1 MKRPQGTI
9 LKNLFFM
16 SWAAFCTSLF
26 IIFSGRVSA
35 LHSTMLVDLDDFLPK
50 LSRIEPVKYSI
61 DLAAAILGVSIF
73 TLACLSLGSVLLDWL
88 LARLNRQAAAN
99 LARPIRL
106 ATAFLIGSGVF
117 SIFFLTLGAAYK
129 LTSVSVLIILTIGTL
144 AGIRSLI
151 SSLKATAE
159 DSAFN
164 ILEGGADRKI
174 YFLSISIL
182 FLSLTYTSAR
192 LSYDSVAFYFS
203 DAKITALTGI
213 SQSYAHDSFVVSS
226 FHAGVSYTALIL
238 TFGDQA
244 ARMFSW
250 VNGLV
255 IIIFALALG
264 EQFGLTKTSKR
275 ILLASL
281 LTTTAFIDLFGD
293 GKIDLATSAPALA
306 AVYWMVR
313 SEARSHNGNYVLIGL
328 LAGLAIISRP
338 FNALLLGILF
348 ALYYLNQ
355 IYQLAKTKK
364 EYLRN
369 YITRLAVII
378 ATILIL
384 FLFHLSVNWM
394 ILGDPL
400 APFTNAA
407 RINTGVWQWSFD
419 PKNLWIMRL
428 LYPLTVTFINSPQS
442 LGTISP
448 LFIAFLPA
456 IFIKE
461 IRQVLF
467 SNKAMIG
474 LTTMAIITIA
484 IWITAFFTVVEIRY
498 VFFLW
503 VILYIPLSVIAEKV
517 IEPKDH
523 TGRIMELM
531 LVIVLVFVNF
541 RVVYISL
548 DTYSPLDQNGNANCY
563 DHPFCDFLQPINASA
578 ASGERV
584 LTMNAFRYYLRTD
597 LFACSTKADEY
608 AKLREA
614 ALVSA
619 DDFWEE
625 FARQGYTFIAYE
637 KNYGV
642 RHLFMEFAPS
652 PENAP
657 PWIKLEPIYGA
668 FPKDNEV
675 AYRVTVLQPQ
685 TFNTVKC
692 AQDQNGVWVIK

>member
-9 LKNLFFM
+9 IQNLFFM
-16 SWAAFCTSLF
+16 SWAAFCTALF

-35 LHSTMLVDLDDFLPK
+35 LHSTMLVDLDSLLPK
-50 LSRIEPVKYSI
+50 LGRIELIKYFL
-61 DLAAAILGVSIF
+61 DLAVAILGVSIF

-88 LARLNRQAAAN
+88 LVRRNRQTPDV
-99 LARPIRL
+99 LARPVRL
-106 ATAFLIGSGVF
+106 ATAFLLGSGVF
-117 SIFFLTLGAAYK
+117 SIFFLTLGAAFK
-129 LTSVSVLIILTIGTL
+129 LTTVSVLIILAFGTL
-144 AGIRSLI
+144 TGIRSLVT
-151 SSLKATAE
+151 SLKATAE

-164 ILEGGADRKI
+164 ILEGNADRKI
-174 YFLSISIL
+174 YILSISIL
-182 FLSLTYTSAR
+182 LLSLMYTSAR

-226 FHAGVSYTALIL
+226 FHAGVSYSALIL

-255 IIIFALALG
+255 IIIFALALS
-264 EQFGLTKTSKR
+264 EQFGLSKSSKR
-275 ILLASL
+275 ILLAL
-281 LTTTAFIDLFGD
+281 LMTTTAFIDLFGD

-313 SEARSHNGNYVLIGL
+313 SESKSHIGYYITIGL
-328 LAGLAIISRP
+328 FAGLAIISRP

-348 ALYYLNQ
+348 ALYYLGQ
-355 IYQLAKTKK
+355 IYQLTKTEKD
-364 EYLRN
+364 YLRT
-369 YITRLAVII
+369 YFARLAAII
-378 ATILIL
+378 TTILIL
-384 FLFHLSVNWM
+384 ILFHLSVNWM

-407 RINTGVWQWSFD
+407 KINTGVWQWSFD

-461 IRQVLF
+461 IRRHLF
-467 SNKAMIG
+467 SNKALIG

-484 IWITAFFTVVEIRY
+484 IWITTFFTVVEIRY

-503 VILYIPLSVIAEKV
+503 VILFLPLSVIAEKV
-517 IEPKDH
+517 IGLQDH

-531 LVIVLVFVNF
+531 LVLVLIFVNF
-541 RVVYISL
+541 RVIYISL
-548 DTYSPLDQNGNANCY
+548 DTYSPMDENGNAHCY
-563 DHPFCDFLQPINASA
+563 DHPFCDFLQPINVSA
-578 ASGERV
+578 GSGERV

-608 AKLREA
+608 SKLRESS
-614 ALVSA
+614 LVSA
-619 DDFWEE
+619 DKFWQEV
-625 FARQGYTFIAYE
+625 ARQGYTFIAYE

-657 PWIKLEPIYGA
+657 PWIKLDPVYGT
-668 FPKDNEV
+668 FPEDNEV

-685 TFNTVKC
+685 AFNTLKC
-692 AQDQNGVWVIK
+692 VQDQNGVWVIK